1 MEEETGCR
9 GGGGVSGEDERD
21 REGKSVERVKERV
34 RDRIWRVGK
43 SGRLGG
49 SDQWSESVHC
59 DWNVSALPFHSY

>member
-9 GGGGVSGEDERD
+9 GGGGVSGKDERD

-49 SDQWSESVHC
+49 SGGVK
-59 DWNVSALPFHSY
+59 VYTVTGM